1 MTQLKVHAIY
11 LVGLVEELIKE
22 SIKTGLMI
30 VFACLGLMAVE
41 FFSQKPLDP
50 VATSIEVAA
59 ATVLLGLLL
68 AIITTIKWARRK
80 RQACKGG

>member
-1 MTQLKVHAIY
+1 MNQLKRLAIY

-30 VFACLGLMAVE
+30 VFACLGFMTVE
-41 FFSQKPLDP
+41 FFSQKPLDL
-50 VATSIEVAA
+50 VATSINVAA

-68 AIITTIKWARRK
+68 AIITTIKWAWRK
-80 RQACKGG
+80 RQALNGG

>member
-1 MTQLKVHAIY
+1 MNQLQGHTIY

-30 VFACLGLMAVE
+30 VFACLGLMTVE
-41 FFSQKPLDP
+41 FFSQKPLDL

-68 AIITTIKWARRK
+68 AIITTIKWAWRK
-80 RQACKGG
+80 RQALKGG

>member
-1 MTQLKVHAIY
+1 MNQLKGHAIY

-30 VFACLGLMAVE
+30 VSACLGLMAVE
-41 FFSQKPLDP
+41 FFSQKPLDL
-50 VATSIEVAA
+50 VATSINVAA

-68 AIITTIKWARRK
+68 AIITTIKWAWRQ
-80 RQACKGG
+80 RQALNGG